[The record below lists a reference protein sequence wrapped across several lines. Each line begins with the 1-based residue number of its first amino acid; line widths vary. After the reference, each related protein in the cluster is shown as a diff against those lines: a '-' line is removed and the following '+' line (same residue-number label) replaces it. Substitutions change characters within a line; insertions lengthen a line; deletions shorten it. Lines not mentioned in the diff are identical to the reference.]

1 MKDFIKT
8 TQTMREFME
17 SRGFT
22 LFKDKKGRLAVWVAK
37 FETAETGIEG
47 LDKFIVFYSVLGCDS
62 GEIWEFNPEDRKHL
76 TDDEIAQ
83 MIADVDEASLLTLGV
98 TPIST
103 ESYLFSK

>member
-8 TQTMREFME
+8 TQTLREFME

-37 FETAETGIEG
+37 FAEAETDITGR
-47 LDKFIVFYSVLGCDS
+47 DKFIVFDDDDLSC
-62 GEIWEFNPEDRKHL
+62 GEIWEFRPEDRKHL

-83 MIADVDEASLLTLGV
+83 MIADVADADLPTWCV
-98 TPIST
+98 TSIVP
-103 ESYLFSK
+103 EFHLFSK

>member
-8 TQTMREFME
+8 TQTMKDFME

-22 LFKDKKGRLAVWVAK
+22 LFKDKRDRLAVWVAK
-37 FETAETGIEG
+37 FAEAETDITGR
-47 LDKFIVFYSVLGCDS
+47 DKFIVFDDDIEC
-62 GEIWEFNPEDRKHL
+62 GEIWEFRPEDRKHL

-83 MIADVDEASLLTLGV
+83 MIADVADADLPTWCV
-98 TPIST
+98 TSIST

>member
-8 TQTMREFME
+8 TQTVREFME

-22 LFKDKKGRLAVWVAK
+22 LFEGKSAVWVSK
-37 FETAETGIEG
+37 FASAETDITGM
-47 LDKFIVFYSVLGCDS
+47 DKFIVFDSDLECDS

-83 MIADVDEASLLTLGV
+83 MIADVDEARLLTSFL
-98 TPIST
+98 TP
-103 ESYLFSK
+103 YYK